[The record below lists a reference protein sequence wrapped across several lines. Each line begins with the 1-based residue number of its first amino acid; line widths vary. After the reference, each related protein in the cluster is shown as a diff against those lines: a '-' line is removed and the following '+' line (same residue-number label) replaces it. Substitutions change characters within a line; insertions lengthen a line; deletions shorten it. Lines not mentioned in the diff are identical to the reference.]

1 MTDNPLSRLAPRI
14 VQGGIKSVS
23 RLLDREPLHTIHLSV
38 LGFSRNND
46 LLWASALTF
55 TTGLSIVPILAL
67 ALSALSGFGGV
78 EKIRPLIEKFVTPNS
93 PELTNRLIDLVHN
106 VNARALGEVGA
117 ASLLVTVILTLGA
130 VEGAFNVIFHAPRA
144 RTLLRKFSDYLSV
157 TFTVPLLLVAA
168 LAVQARLSAGLP
180 EFVGA
185 GRLSAT
191 LMAFV
196 AFGFLYMFFPNTTV
210 RWHCALVGAFAAAIL
225 LQIAQW
231 GFVQFQF
238 EMIRY
243 RAFYGALAAIPIL
256 LTWIYINWA
265 IVLFGG
271 EIAAALQYGYSCY
284 VGLDYQSPTSVR
296 TVALLAALRLGER
309 MLGRRGA
316 VTVESLAHELAVGPA
331 LVSPVVERL
340 KSAGLV
346 VESAPDHAEEEC
358 RGLFLGRD
366 SSCISVAEV
375 LACADADGKVSVDQR
390 LLALVDGLN
399 RVERETFGSVTL
411 QDLIAR

>member
-1 MTDNPLSRLAPRI
+1 MADNPLSRLAPRV

-23 RLLDREPLHTIHLSV
+23 RLLDREPMHTVRLSV
-38 LGFSRNND
+38 LGFSRNNG
-46 LLWASALTF
+46 LLWASALTY
-55 TTGLSIVPILAL
+55 TTGLSIVPMLAL

-78 EKIRPLIEKFVTPNS
+78 EKIRPLIEKFITPNS
-93 PELTNRLIDLVHN
+93 PELANRLMGLVSN

-168 LAVQARLSAGLP
+168 LAVQARLSSGLP

-196 AFGFLYMFFPNTTV
+196 AFGFLYMFFPNTAV
-210 RWHCALVGAFAAAIL
+210 RWRCALVGAFAAAIL

-256 LTWIYINWA
+256 LTWIYMNWA

-271 EIAAALQYGYSCY
+271 EIAAALQHGDSYY
-284 VGLDYQSPTSVR
+284 VGIDYQSPTSIR

-316 VTVESLAHELAVGPA
+316 VTVESLSRELAVEPA
-331 LVSPVVERL
+331 LVRPVVERL

-346 VESAPDHAEEEC
+346 VESAPDNAEEEC

-366 SSCISVAEV
+366 SSRISVADV
-375 LACADADGKVSVDQR
+375 LACVDADGKVSVDQR
-390 LLALVDGLN
+390 LLALIDGLN

-411 QDLIAR
+411 RDLIAQ